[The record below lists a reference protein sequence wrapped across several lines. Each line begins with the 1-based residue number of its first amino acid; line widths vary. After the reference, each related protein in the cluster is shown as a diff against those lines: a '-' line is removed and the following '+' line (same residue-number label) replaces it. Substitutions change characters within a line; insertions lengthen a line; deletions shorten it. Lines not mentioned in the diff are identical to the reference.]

1 MNDGTMTGNAN
12 VGGPSSSPN
21 RPRTVEEQLARVL
34 AAVVPLPVERQAV
47 RSAAGRTLAEPVTAA
62 HDIPLFDNSAMDG
75 FAVRAADVAAASADT
90 PVVLRVVADLPAGV
104 SDDPPL
110 QAGEAARIMTG
121 SPTPTAADVIVPF
134 EDTAGGL
141 ADSLGEVR
149 VLRAPAKSGAFVRR
163 RGTDLREGD
172 EVVAAGER
180 FGAFQAAAAVAAGVE
195 HVSVTR
201 APRVAVVSTG
211 SELLSPG
218 DEPARGRI
226 PDSNGPLLEIL
237 VSEADA
243 EVVLVAR
250 VADDP
255 AAVAAVAAEAVD
267 LGADVIVFTGGV
279 SAGAY
284 EPVRGA
290 FDGKGEVEFTKVAMQ
305 PGKPQAFGV
314 LGGRD
319 ATRTLVFGLPGNPV
333 SVAVSF
339 EVFVR
344 PALLALQGRTEIHRP
359 RASFTADAA
368 WTPPPGRRQYLPA
381 VVDLA
386 LRTVRPATAG
396 GSGSH
401 LAGGLARAHAFAIVP
416 AEVEAVAVGDTI
428 DVMLVE

>member
-1 MNDGTMTGNAN
+1 MTA
-12 VGGPSSSPN
+12 
-21 RPRTVEEQLARVL
+21 RRTVEEQLARVL
-34 AAVVPLPVERQAV
+34 DAV
-47 RSAAGRTLAEPVTAA
+47 RVLGSENRSVRDAAGRTLAAGATAT

-75 FAVRAADVAAASADT
+75 FAVRGADVATASAEH
-90 PVVLRVVADLPAGV
+90 PVTLRVVADLPAGV
-104 SDDPPL
+104 ALDPPIGP
-110 QAGEAARIMTG
+110 GEAARIMTG
-121 SPTPTAADVIVPF
+121 SPTPTDADVIVPF

-149 VLRAPAKSGAFVRR
+149 VVQAPSKPGVFVRR
-163 RGTDLREGD
+163 RGADLHEGD
-172 EVVAAGER
+172 EVIPAGER
-180 FGAFQAAAAVAAGVE
+180 LGAFQVAAAVAAGISE
-195 HVSVTR
+195 VSVTR

-211 SELLSPG
+211 SELLAPG
-218 DEPARGRI
+218 ESVTRGRI
-226 PDSNGPLLEIL
+226 PDSNGPLLEQL
-237 VSEADA
+237 VVDADA
-243 EVVLVAR
+243 EVVLVSR
-250 VADDP
+250 VTDD
-255 AAVAAVAAEAVD
+255 ASAVTAVTAEAIA

-290 FDGKGEVEFTKVAMQ
+290 FDGGGEVEFSAVAMQ

-314 LGGRD
+314 LSTG
-319 ATRTLVFGLPGNPV
+319 ALVFGLPGNPV

-344 PALLALQGRTEIHRP
+344 PALLALQGRSQIQRP
-359 RASFTADAA
+359 RATFTAEVA
-368 WTPPPGRRQYLPA
+368 WTPPPVRRQYLPA

-386 LRTVRPATAG
+386 ARTVRPATTG

-416 AEVEAVAVGDTI
+416 AEVEAVAAGDAI